1 MTEFE
6 GVVLRERAVGEQDKF
21 IDILTKERGVI
32 ELSAKGS
39 RKINAKTGQLRTV
52 VCLFKVLCRPKG
64 RGDSISTAQSLYIYS
79 TG

>member
-32 ELSAKGS
+32 EL
-39 RKINAKTGQLRTV
+39 
-52 VCLFKVLCRPKG
+52 
-64 RGDSISTAQSLYIYS
+64 
-79 TG
+79 